1 MGTLFVVD
9 PIMTKKCSFQYSI
22 KIIYIVNK
30 RDRRKGK
37 KRRKRKRKSVKNY
50 CMFPKCKLNRPSA
63 TTNYIF

>member
-1 MGTLFVVD
+1 MGSLFVVD

-37 KRRKRKRKSVKNY
+37 KGEKGRERV
-50 CMFPKCKLNRPSA
+50 
-63 TTNYIF
+63 